1 MGMSGGRAMLA
12 FVLVVSTVWAE
23 DQPIVAPAALNCA
36 NGIPGSP
43 ACVVTPKARH
53 QAKKAFE
60 RGVKLQ
66 KDNNLDEAL
75 DEFNKAADLVP
86 RDMQYLTLRELVRQQ
101 LVFDHLQRGNAALAS
116 NQQVLAMGEF
126 HSALNLDPTN
136 EFARQRLNDSLGGPP
151 QPSRQPP
158 RIVERSNEIR
168 VVPKDQLQTFH
179 FRGDARQLLTQVAAA
194 YGIGVTID
202 DSVVSRRVR
211 FDLENVDFYAA
222 MRLAG
227 VITKTFWAPLDSRQI
242 LLAIE
247 STENHRLYDRMGLRT
262 FYVPDL
268 ESPQEL
274 TDLVNVVRTL
284 FEIKFVSSQA
294 QNSTLIVRAPVNVL
308 DAATYF
314 LENLG
319 SGHPEVMLDVRVFE
333 VSRTLVHNF
342 GLQVPNQFN
351 LFNIP
356 IGALGLTLAGGK
368 SIQDLINQLIA
379 SGGINQ
385 ANSSAL
391 SALLAQLTGSG
402 ASSIFSQPLAT
413 FGGGLTLMGVSLG
426 TLGATLSRNE
436 SSLRSLQ
443 HVTVRASQNKD
454 ATINLGSRYPI
465 INASFAPIFNTSAI
479 SSAIANNSF
488 VAPVPSFTYEDLG
501 LTMKVKPVVH
511 GDSDVSLSVELKVRA
526 LTGGGV
532 NGVPIIGNREYTGS
546 INVKNE
552 QSAVVAGEVSSTEQ
566 RSLSGIPGIGQFPVL
581 NRATASNTTE
591 KDDDELIV
599 VITPHIISMAN
610 APGSEI
616 WMTGIK

>member
-23 DQPIVAPAALNCA
+23 DQPIAAPAALNCA

-227 VITKTFWAPLDSRQI
+227 VITKTFWAPLDSKQI

>member
-227 VITKTFWAPLDSRQI
+227 VITKTFWAPLDSKQI